1 MNQAKLFGCG
11 ISPVNCRDV
20 QNCHTVETGL
30 ADHLCLKEFPLQTD
44 PDCPVVRFAALKQ
57 NTKSL
62 DTLAAQVVSADPFS
76 PLLGSL
82 MAIDHHLPAP
92 ARAEDSSETS
102 RKRNICSV
110 LITQIKKDV

>member
-1 MNQAKLFGCG
+1 
-11 ISPVNCRDV
+11 
-20 QNCHTVETGL
+20 VETGL
-30 ADHLCLKEFPLQTD
+30 ADHLCLKNFPLQPTR
-44 PDCPVVRFAALKQ
+44 PDCPVVRFAALKSQ

-110 LITQIKKDV
+110 LITQIQMMFE